1 MVIFV
6 GSMRPTLLIEPAGAI
21 VRGLR
26 SLEEWQSSTGIN
38 NSSSKIPKAIKAIE
52 TAQLSYDADTNRPKR
67 STIIKQVWND
77 MLATEKIVSLRAE
90 ADREREKQK
99 HAYKTL
105 ARGV

>member
-21 VRGLR
+21 IRGLR
-26 SLEEWQSSTGIN
+26 SLEEWQANTGIN
-38 NSSSKIPKAIKAIE
+38 TSSTKLPRAIKAIE
-52 TAQLSYDADTNRPKR
+52 TAQLSYGADTNRPKR
-67 STIIKQVWND
+67 SAIIKQVWND

-105 ARGV
+105 GRGV